1 MPWHVSLRIDGDVQ
15 GFAMRYYLMDVVL
28 GVVAVTRTLLHA
40 SVCEAYASRPVDG
53 KAFCIND
60 VPVEDVVVVLV

>member
-1 MPWHVSLRIDGDVQ
+1 
-15 GFAMRYYLMDVVL
+15 MRYYLMDVVL

-53 KAFCIND
+53 KAVCIND